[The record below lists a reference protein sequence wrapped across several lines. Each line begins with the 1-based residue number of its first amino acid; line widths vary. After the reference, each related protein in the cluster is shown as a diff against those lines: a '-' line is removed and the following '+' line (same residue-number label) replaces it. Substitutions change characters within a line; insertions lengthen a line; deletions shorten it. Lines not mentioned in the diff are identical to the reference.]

1 MAVFHKGDPVYCKKK
16 DGREFLA
23 SYHYSCGTAHCVW
36 AGGNSLF
43 IIKPDEGEEIRFA
56 TPDEAK
62 KVHDMIRATF
72 DAMFNPPKKTETK
85 PKFTVEE
92 KTVKPAA
99 SVVVPKEEIMKT
111 PIIFE
116 KPTPKPMTD
125 FELLTASV
133 DAL

>member
-23 SYHYSCGTAHCVW
+23 SYHYACGTAHCVW

-43 IIKPDEGEEIRFA
+43 LIKPDDDEEIRPA

-62 KVHDMIRATF
+62 KVQDIIRATF
-72 DAMFNPPKKTETK
+72 DAMFNPPKKKEVEKLQPKLK
-85 PKFTVEE
+85 PEFEVEE
-92 KTVKPAA
+92 K
-99 SVVVPKEEIMKT
+99 SVVVSKEEIMTT
-111 PIIFE
+111 PKIFE
-116 KPTPKPMTD
+116 QPKPMTD